1 MKFTVLPDYS
11 GGVFKTVSE
20 QLQELYPYI
29 MGKYTQ
35 GVVDENG
42 TVLGSKIESNKEGVN
57 TGITGEDG
65 KLLNTFLVGKC
76 LLLDMSRIF

>member
-42 TVLGSKIESNKEGVN
+42 TVLGSKLNLIKKALILE
-57 TGITGEDG
+57 
-65 KLLNTFLVGKC
+65 LLEKMENC
-76 LLLDMSRIF
+76 LIHF